1 MAQDRTA
8 TLVLLSYNERDNLDS
23 LLKDI
28 PFEIFDQV
36 LAIDAGSTDGT
47 LELYREWGI
56 RCVIQPKPG
65 RGNAFILAER
75 LVETEYAVF
84 FSTDGNENP
93 ADLPRIMEYLREGND
108 LVVAG
113 RYLLPGSKTDDSDD
127 PFLLRK
133 TAGILGSLIVRIL
146 WRTGVRDCINGLRG
160 FKVASLIRLQLDA
173 ERHEIELQSTIRA
186 AKLGMRIKEFGTAE
200 QMRIKGVHK
209 ESANTSTLLLSLG
222 RMLLLE
228 IMAGKGFGQKGP
240 RPTENDRFS

>member
-1 MAQDRTA
+1 M
-8 TLVLLSYNERDNLDS
+8 
-23 LLKDI
+23 
-28 PFEIFDQV
+28 
-36 LAIDAGSTDGT
+36 
-47 LELYREWGI
+47 
-56 RCVIQPKPG
+56 
-65 RGNAFILAER
+65 
-75 LVETEYAVF
+75 
-84 FSTDGNENP
+84 
-93 ADLPRIMEYLREGND
+93 
-108 LVVAG
+108 
-113 RYLLPGSKTDDSDD
+113 
-127 PFLLRK
+127 
-133 TAGILGSLIVRIL
+133 
-146 WRTGVRDCINGLRG
+146 RDCINGLRG